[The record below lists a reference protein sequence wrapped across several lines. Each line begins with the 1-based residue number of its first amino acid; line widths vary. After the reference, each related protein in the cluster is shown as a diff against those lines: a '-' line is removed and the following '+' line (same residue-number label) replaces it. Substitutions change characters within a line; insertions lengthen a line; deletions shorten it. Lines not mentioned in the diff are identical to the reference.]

1 MIILH
6 QRGAS
11 AAAGQSVQSSQCAA
25 CQYSCQ
31 QEQASWWHPLHFFT
45 ALRGR
50 RRVSCVRYTKAE
62 SSEGI
67 QIVSWG
73 VFEGVGGLHL
83 CGWCGEGVGRGAMEA
98 AANCH
103 CAADE
108 PHASHTLNPK
118 SQAHR
123 GSALGGEGEDCARRR
138 WRERDATGEEDAI
151 QQQTTLRLV
160 DGIRVCLD
168 AGALSHGDSPLFAAH
183 SSGLIASP
191 HPLSLNG
198 ASCFFPMASMCF
210 GDWDF
215 PTCDATHSILPIA
228 MTCFPA

>member
-1 MIILH
+1 M
-6 QRGAS
+6 
-11 AAAGQSVQSSQCAA
+11 
-25 CQYSCQ
+25 
-31 QEQASWWHPLHFFT
+31 F
-45 ALRGR
+45 
-50 RRVSCVRYTKAE
+50 CVRHIKRSKPEKASRLSLGE
-62 SSEGI
+62 
-67 QIVSWG
+67 W
-73 VFEGVGGLHL
+73 GVGGLHR
-83 CGWCGEGVGRGAMEA
+83 CGWCGGVVGRGAMEA

-103 CAADE
+103 CAAGE
-108 PHASHTLNPK
+108 PHASHILNPK

-123 GSALGGEGEDCARRR
+123 GSAWGGEGEDCARRR
-138 WRERDATGEEDAI
+138 WRERDATGEEGAI

-168 AGALSHGDSPLFAAH
+168 AGGALSHGDSPLFAAH

-191 HPLSLNG
+191 HPFSLNG